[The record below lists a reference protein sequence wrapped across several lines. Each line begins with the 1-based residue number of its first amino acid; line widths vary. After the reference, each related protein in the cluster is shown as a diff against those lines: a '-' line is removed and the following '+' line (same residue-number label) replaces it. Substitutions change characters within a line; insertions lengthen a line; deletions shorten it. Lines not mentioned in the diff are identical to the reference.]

1 MKIPIFGFLSTC
13 LKCKSQKVKI
23 EVRQDGVDFLCQSCG
38 NKMLLRPGES
48 FTIQVPQDKINKK
61 MNEKQKEFDNLLDKA
76 DIESV
81 IGKKEEEVKK
91 PQKDE
96 HDWADRVIDEWLDK
110 QEKRDEN

>member
-48 FTIQVPQDKINKK
+48 FTIQIPQDKINKK
-61 MNEKQKEFDNLLDKA
+61 VDEKQQEFEELLDKP
-76 DIESV
+76 E
-81 IGKKEEEVKK
+81 
-91 PQKDE
+91 DE
-96 HDWADRVIDEWLDK
+96 NTWADKVIDEWL
-110 QEKRDEN
+110 EKKNKDG